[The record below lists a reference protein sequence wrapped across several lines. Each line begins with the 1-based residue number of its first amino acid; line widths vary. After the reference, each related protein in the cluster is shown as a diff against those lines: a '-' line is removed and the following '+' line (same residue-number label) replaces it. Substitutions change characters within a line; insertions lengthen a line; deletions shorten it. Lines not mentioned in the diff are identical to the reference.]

1 MKKNALDC
9 TTDFLGSGLRN
20 CVISNLGDVNGFV
33 LLSTSNDTKWNNDNP
48 LTKEAYMD
56 ILKELK
62 AFPYLRIYD
71 FINNTP
77 DNEVNTSALGINSV
91 IRQGLPL
98 YQMIFTKGTCFYKSL
113 YDKRNRYW
121 QIAIVFNTG
130 ILLTQ
135 TADNKVR
142 GFNISPFNVET
153 YRLQSGTD
161 LERSIVNIQLQDADE
176 FNARNTFYTWE
187 SLGFDLREIE
197 GVIDVEIEVVNSVS
211 GSDEVQVSVTSKCND
226 NDVILGLD
234 DAAYWSVSGSTV
246 TSVTQDADTGIYTL
260 SLSGSLPVTGETTI
274 KLSQGGV
281 DVIED
286 LAGQLLKGKV
296 KASLEPISA

>member
-9 TTDFLGSGLRN
+9 TTGFLGSGQRN
-20 CVISNLGDVNGFV
+20 CVLSKLGDVMGFV
-33 LLSTSNDTKWNNDNP
+33 LLNTSNDTKWNNNTP

-56 ILKELK
+56 ILKEMK
-62 AFPYLRIYD
+62 AFPYLRNHEFTD
-71 FINNTP
+71 NTP
-77 DNEVNTSALGINSV
+77 DNEVNTSSLGLNSV
-91 IRQGLPL
+91 VRQGLPL
-98 YQMIFTKGTCFYKSL
+98 YQMLFTKGTCFHKSL
-113 YDKRNRYW
+113 YDKRNRHW
-121 QIAIVFNTG
+121 QIAIIFSGG

-135 TADNKVR
+135 TADNTVR
-142 GFNISPFNVET
+142 GFNISPLNVET
-153 YRLQSGTD
+153 YRLQTGTD

-197 GVIDVEIEVVNSVS
+197 GVIDVEIEVVNSIS
-211 GSDEVQVSVTSKCND
+211 GANEVQVSVTSKCND

-234 DAAYWSVSGSTV
+234 DEAYWIVSGETV
-246 TSVTQDADTGIYTL
+246 TSVTQDADTGVYTL
-260 SLSGSLPVTGETTI
+260 TLSGNLPVTGETTI

-286 LAGQLLKGKV
+286 LAGELLKGKV
-296 KASLEPISA
+296 TASLVPISA